1 MHTLPN
7 AALGGGLLAVFVSAS
22 VISLGRRWSRP
33 LAVLILAVTIVY
45 SWVAWY
51 ALRHQGLVRQ
61 GFVPWLLLGGALGV
75 WLMGLNRWTM
85 LVRWIDLGLGLGAIL
100 WMIGLVSGGS
110 LVIQR
115 GAAQLLIGRSSV
127 ELSVI
132 ALFIGLVVL
141 VGSRWAPE
149 SPRGLPSDDRLVD
162 QSWSLSSLLR
172 YPGLTLGAISVI
184 RVGPRTWL
192 RLLLGALALV
202 PLGIGLAEGLL
213 VLGPLVAAL
222 GCWLGWEL
230 SPIAST
236 LVRPEGLLGVL
247 PRTRG
252 SYGRRGSVLPALLAS
267 VLLVAAIGVAWRV
280 SYLVG
285 FGTVLVLALGCGVG
299 FFGAGVALRVMAVD
313 PSLAQ
318 GRWVTGVLAVAL
330 AGCALAP
337 LVQLN
342 NAFGAHGLFFEYV
355 ITGSSFSVIMGIVGI
370 SLVSWWRGEVRDT

>member
-1 MHTLPN
+1 
-7 AALGGGLLAVFVSAS
+7 
-22 VISLGRRWSRP
+22 
-33 LAVLILAVTIVY
+33 
-45 SWVAWY
+45 
-51 ALRHQGLVRQ
+51 
-61 GFVPWLLLGGALGV
+61 
-75 WLMGLNRWTM
+75 MGLNRWTM